1 MSVASQNTS
10 SVGGAEKPK
19 LGLGSI
25 INLSMGFMGIQMGFG
40 LQNGN
45 ASRILANYGADVHH
59 LSWFWIVAPLTG
71 LIVQPIIGH
80 MGDNTWGKLGRRKPY
95 FLIGALLASL
105 GLIFLPNSNIIAGEG
120 MSAVDFMGISAILWI
135 GIGFLALMD
144 VSFNIS
150 MEPFRALVGDMLPK
164 SQGTL
169 GFSVQT
175 ILIGLGAILGS
186 FLPYI
191 LSNWFGISNTP
202 EGGDVAMNVVWSF
215 YIGAIILMGTILYT
229 IITTKEY
236 PPEDFARFQG
246 IEDSEGLEKSPMSDI
261 FKDAW
266 KMPKRMRRLG
276 LVQFFSWFALFTMWV
291 FTTVAISQNAY
302 DVEVDEEAYQL
313 ALTKLESLPIPADEK
328 EAEDQ
333 AKLIESFKNIEVNE
347 GLYFVNSSQAGL
359 FANSFFV
366 SDQELEESTLEALN
380 SKPGNFASEIETKTP
395 AELLRDSEILG
406 YLLDESAFSFNQD
419 LKTSLVYKR
428 VKVQHELGGDWTGV
442 LFGTYNAIATL
453 FAFLIPFIAARTSRK
468 FVHII
473 SLLAGGL
480 GLISMLFIHDPT
492 YLLIPM
498 IGIGFAWASILTMPY
513 ALLIDSLPPAKMGVY
528 MGIFNFF
535 IVIPQIVN
543 ALVGGPIVHA
553 FFNNYAIYYL
563 AFGGVLFVIAA
574 LLTLRIKEPLFGE
587 AEIIKLREEDAL
599 KKSTN

>member
-10 SVGGAEKPK
+10 SGGGAEKPK

-175 ILIGLGAILGS
+175 ILIGAGAIIGS
-186 FLPYI
+186 FLPWV
-191 LSNWFGISNTP
+191 LTNWFNVP
-202 EGGDVAMNVVWSF
+202 NVAAEGAVAPNVIWSF
-215 YIGAIILMGTILYT
+215 YFGALILMATILYT
-229 IITTKEY
+229 ILTTKEY
-236 PPEDFARFQG
+236 PPEEFAKYQGKKDFT
-246 IEDSEGLEKSPMSDI
+246 GLEKSPMSDI
-261 FKDAW
+261 FVDAW
-266 KMPKRMRRLG
+266 RMPKRMRRLG
-276 LVQFFSWFALFTMWV
+276 AVQFFSWFALFTMWV
-291 FTTVAISQNAY
+291 YTTSALATHHYGLSPDDTHSVTFNNAADMQNY
-302 DVEVDEEAYQL
+302 
-313 ALTKLESLPIPADEK
+313 
-328 EAEDQ
+328 
-333 AKLIESFKNIEVNE
+333 
-347 GLYFVNSSQAGL
+347 
-359 FANSFFV
+359 
-366 SDQELEESTLEALN
+366 
-380 SKPGNFASEIETKTP
+380 
-395 AELLRDSEILG
+395 
-406 YLLDESAFSFNQD
+406 
-419 LKTSLVYKR
+419 
-428 VKVQHELGGDWTGV
+428 
-442 LFGTYNAIATL
+442 LFGWYNAFAL
-453 FAFLIPFIAARTSRK
+453 GFAFLLNPLAKITSRK
-468 FVHII
+468 FVHMAALI
-473 SLLAGGL
+473 SGGI
-480 GLISMLFIHDPT
+480 GLISLYFITDT
-492 YLLIPM
+492 SYLIVPM